1 MAFTWKQTSRQMP
14 RRQSATQAAISR
26 ALKGAQ
32 AAGIKIGRF
41 EVEGGKVVIYS
52 SGDIRPEPASD
63 FDAWRMKRNAR

>member
-1 MAFTWKQTSRQMP
+1 MA
-14 RRQSATQAAISR
+14 RRQTVTQAAIAR

-52 SGDIRPEPASD
+52 SDDVRQEPATD
-63 FDAWRMKRNAR
+63 LDAWRAKRDAR

>member
-1 MAFTWKQTSRQMP
+1 MS
-14 RRQSATQAAISR
+14 RRQSVTQAAIAR

-52 SGDIRPEPASD
+52 SNDIRPEPATD
-63 FDAWRMKRNAR
+63 FDAWKVKRDAR